1 MHEYAEIKLCGG
13 KGHDGAQLRRNNSI
27 EVLVRAT
34 VPDVLDDIRSDTMS
48 VKPVKPCGFHG
59 QPCPNE

>member
-34 VPDVLDDIRSDTMS
+34 VPDVLDDI
-48 VKPVKPCGFHG
+48 PA
-59 QPCPNE
+59 